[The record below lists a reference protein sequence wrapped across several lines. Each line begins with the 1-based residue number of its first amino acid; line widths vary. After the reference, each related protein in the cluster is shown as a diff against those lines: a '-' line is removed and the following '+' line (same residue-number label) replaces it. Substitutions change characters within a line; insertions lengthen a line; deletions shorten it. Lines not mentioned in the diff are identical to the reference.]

1 MLRNYVPSSPVPAAL
16 PEFFKMAGG
25 GNDFLI
31 FDNRSGAVREPESL
45 ALAICTRRLSVG
57 ADGIILIESSPRA
70 TFRMRYF
77 NADGSLADFCGNGT
91 RCAARF
97 SYVNV
102 IAPKRM
108 TIETGAGIIGAEVID
123 QNVGLTLAPP
133 SDVELDR
140 PLKLRDGRTIR
151 GSYLRV
157 GVPHYVIFLRG
168 KLWAQQIEPLGRE
181 LRFHPDLGPEGANVN
196 FVVVRDRSLIE
207 VRTYERGV
215 EGETLSCGSGVVA
228 SASVSAL
235 FNRVDAPVTVR
246 TRSGILLQVPFGR
259 DGSSL
264 ADVRLVGDARIV
276 YRARVTPETLDGFDP
291 KWVRNPTDAGT
302 EP

>member
-1 MLRNYVPSSPVPAAL
+1 MLRNFVPSAPTPAAI

-25 GNDFLI
+25 GNDFLV
-31 FDNRSGAVREPESL
+31 FDNRTGAIREAENL

-57 ADGIILIESSPRA
+57 GDGIILIENSARA
-70 TFRMRYF
+70 TFRMRYL
-77 NADGSLADFCGNGT
+77 NADGSLAEFCGNGT

-97 SYVNV
+97 AYVNV

-123 QNVGLTLAPP
+123 QNVGLTLQPP
-133 SDVELDR
+133 ASVELDR
-140 PLKLRDGRTIR
+140 PLRLGDGRTIR

-157 GVPHYVIFLRG
+157 GVPHYVVFLRE
-168 KLWAQQIEPLGRE
+168 KLWEQQIEPLGRE
-181 LRFHPDLGPEGANVN
+181 LRFHPDLAPEGANVN
-196 FVVVRDRSLIE
+196 FVVVRNRSLIE

-228 SASVSAL
+228 SAAVSAL

-246 TRSGILLQVPFGR
+246 TRSGILLQVPLIR
-259 DGSSL
+259 DGASL
-264 ADVRLVGDARIV
+264 ADVRLVGDARII
-276 YRARVTPETLDGFDP
+276 YRARVTPETLEGFDP
-291 KWVRNPTDAGT
+291 KWVRNPTDRRS